1 MKVRGNTA
9 VKAVAFILA
18 VVLLLGTVFFGAC
31 AIFAG
36 VLGAYT
42 GNFTRNKDEFM
53 ASVLGN
59 YAYEVACSYAD
70 GEDIEY
76 LYGDNNFYYKIE
88 SSDDSVTVS
97 EAFGPS
103 LQEVT
108 VSYVAVVH
116 RNVYYDVYG
125 NIATDVW
132 HDNVFFDDAVYET
145 TVIEDFDGMEYSVDG
160 EDEPTEVT
168 YVIDDNYFFEAEAL
182 PSDETKDVRYSVYG
196 QTEVEEIT
204 YAICD
209 SLFAG
214 AGLLPR
220 EDTNAASYSA
230 EVPLQEV
237 EETVTVTLYE
247 KAQKQS
253 SDLLSIAR
261 FWVDAVYNMRT
272 LSIIL
277 AASCFI
283 LLIATWI
290 FLFCSAGY
298 RQKSTEPTLGF
309 VDRIPF
315 DIFTAI
321 CAALF
326 VLVGGVCIWLI
337 ELPMYNHYSAF
348 STQFTFVFTVGICI
362 AICAVVLYLIVL
374 GYLLSFATR
383 VKVGGLIRSTV
394 IYRGIAFVCS
404 AVHRFVRALPLVW
417 KTSLILLGVSV
428 FEFMLLLINAH
439 EPDNLINLW
448 ILEKLIVVPLIV
460 WAALM
465 LRKLKKGGEAI
476 AEGRLTEK
484 LDTKHMP
491 LDFGDFGETLNNIG
505 GGLERAVDEKLRS
518 ERLKTELITNVSH
531 DIKTPLTS
539 IVNYVD
545 LIKKE
550 DIENEKVRE
559 YVDVLDRHSARLKKL
574 IEDLVEASKAST
586 GNISVEPTRCDACVL
601 LEQSLG
607 EYSER
612 LADSGLTPVTT
623 QPSEPVYIMAD
634 GRRLWRVFDNLLCN
648 ICKYAMP
655 NTRVYITL
663 ERVDDSAVITF
674 RNISRE
680 PLNINGD
687 ELMERFV
694 RGDASRNTEGS
705 GLGLSIARSLAELQG
720 GTLDLTVD
728 GDLFKA
734 VVKFNVVE

>member
-1 MKVRGNTA
+1 MKIRGNTA
-9 VKAVAFILA
+9 VKAVAFFLA

-36 VLGAYT
+36 MLGAYT
-42 GNFTRNKDEFM
+42 GDFVRNKDAFM
-53 ASVLGN
+53 ANVLRS
-59 YAYEVACSYAD
+59 YAYEVADTYSI
-70 GEDIEY
+70 GEDVEY
-76 LYGDNNFYYKIE
+76 LYGDNNFYYEIK
-88 SSDDSVTVS
+88 SSDGRIAVS
-97 EAFGPS
+97 EDLGPS
-103 LQEVT
+103 LQQVT
-108 VSYVAVVH
+108 VSYK
-116 RNVYYDVYG
+116 NVYYDVYG
-125 NIATDVW
+125 SDATDYPYDV
-132 HDNVFFDDAVYET
+132 VYET
-145 TVIEDFDGMEYSVDG
+145 TVTEDFDDVEYSLDG
-160 EDEPTEVT
+160 EV
-168 YVIDDNYFFEAEAL
+168 
-182 PSDETKDVRYSVYG
+182 
-196 QTEVEEIT
+196 EVE
-204 YAICD
+204 
-209 SLFAG
+209 
-214 AGLLPR
+214 
-220 EDTNAASYSA
+220 
-230 EVPLQEV
+230 VK

-247 KAQKQS
+247 KAHKES

-261 FWVDAVYNMRT
+261 FWIEAVYNMRT
-272 LSIIL
+272 LSIVL
-277 AASCFI
+277 AASCLV
-283 LLIATWI
+283 LLIITWI

-298 RQKSTEPTLGF
+298 RKKSTEPAFGF
-309 VDRIPF
+309 FDRIPL

-326 VLVGGVCIWLI
+326 IGVGALVIRLI
-337 ELPMYNHYSAF
+337 ESLMYSHYSVF
-348 STQFTFVFTVGICI
+348 SAQITFAVTVGACI
-362 AICAVVLYLIVL
+362 AVCAVVLYLIVL

-383 VKVGGLIRSTV
+383 VKVGGLIRSTL
-394 IYRGIAFVCS
+394 IYKVIAFVCRM
-404 AVHRFVRALPLVW
+404 VYKFVRALPLVW
-417 KTSLILLGVSV
+417 KTSLILFIVSV
-428 FEFMLLLINAH
+428 FEFMLLLINAY

-448 ILEKLIVVPLIV
+448 ILEKFIVVPLVI

-476 AEGRLTEK
+476 AEGRINEK
-484 LDTKHMP
+484 IDTKHMP

-505 GGLERAVDEKLRS
+505 GGLERAVDEKMRS

-586 GNISVEPTRCDACVL
+586 GNISVEPTRCDIGVL

-612 LADSGLTPVTT
+612 LADSGLTQVVT
-623 QPSEPVYIMAD
+623 QPDEPIYIMAD

-655 NTRVYITL
+655 NTRVYIAL
-663 ERVDDSAVITF
+663 ERVDDSAVITL

-680 PLNINGD
+680 PLNISGD

-694 RGDASRNTEGS
+694 RGDKSRNTEGS
-705 GLGLSIARSLAELQG
+705 GLGLSIARSLTELQG

-734 VVKFNVVE
+734 VVKFKAAE